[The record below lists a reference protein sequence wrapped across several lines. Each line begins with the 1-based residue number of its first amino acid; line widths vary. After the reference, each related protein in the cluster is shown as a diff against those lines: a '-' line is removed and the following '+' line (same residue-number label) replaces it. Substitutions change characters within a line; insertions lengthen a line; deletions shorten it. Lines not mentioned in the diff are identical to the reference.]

1 MHASENPHKTPLG
14 LTFLRLK
21 SETLNKM
28 QYLFNTAYFL
38 AQEDLAFAKFER
50 LCSLQSL
57 NGVGI
62 GTLYTNDKHAR
73 EFVGYIAEAIRLSQ
87 FEQLKEVRYFS
98 FMSSGSGWIMD
109 YEMDMEWPNKI
120 HNPYGLWIFYGFSIE
135 IRMDYGF
142 FMDFQPKSLWI
153 MDFLWN

>member
-62 GTLYTNDKHAR
+62 GTLYTNNKHAR
-73 EFVGYIAEAIRLSQ
+73 EFVGYIAIRLSQ

-98 FMSSGSGWIMD
+98 VMKWI
-109 YEMDMEWPNKI
+109 WNGLPKSII
-120 HNPYGLWIFYGFSIE
+120 H
-135 IRMDYGF
+135 MDYGF
-142 FMDFQPKSLWI
+142 FMEWI
-153 MDFLWN
+153 WI